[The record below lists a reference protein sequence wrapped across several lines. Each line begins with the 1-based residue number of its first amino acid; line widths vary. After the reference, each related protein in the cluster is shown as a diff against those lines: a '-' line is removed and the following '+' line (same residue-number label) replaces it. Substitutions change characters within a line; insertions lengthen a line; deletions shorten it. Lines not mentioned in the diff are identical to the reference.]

1 MSVHLIQFGRDG
13 KKYMIPVKKQAD
25 YKIIRDSERNKRAK
39 KKDMVQFNYSC
50 LPNPDNSLKGATRLS
65 NSVGMDVDF
74 DPKSPDYE
82 EKMQSAPE
90 LILSKKEELGLL
102 MLERSANK
110 GYHLAFRRHLDKTQE
125 ENLRWASD
133 LLGVEYD
140 KGAKDITRVFF
151 TPPSDHILYLSDEL
165 FDNGECEQTTVNPQP
180 TTINPPQPV
189 IETTKQQDNQTTKQ
203 QDSEPCTPATLFAFD
218 LCTQEAGLQPDSID
232 AHGTRHSNLMAILS
246 VGLPK
251 LVSRAQLE
259 SAVRE
264 RMPSYAN
271 EEECRKLIDYFYEN
285 YTADKGYM
293 TVTLRE
299 INAKAQ
305 QMAREQAERERQAKQ
320 GKTDD
325 ETMAELTQEWDP
337 PQLPKKLP
345 ELLDLLVGNYDSRFR
360 EMLLMSALPVLSA
373 HASHF
378 RAVYLNGKMIG
389 PQQYVAVIG
398 SSGSGKGNCTDLF
411 REMVKHTLQDND
423 SKEWEKVKEN
433 AELRDKQANAK
444 VRPPKY
450 HPKLRLFETTSKSSI
465 LELQT
470 NLGANGMLLGQFSEV
485 DGLSSSSRAAY
496 SDISVLLRKGWDGD
510 MHRQFYMSD
519 STCNTYTQM
528 SISLLMAGTPKAML
542 ERMFGESN
550 CEGGLM
556 QRCIPVLVPKAERT
570 FRPPVMN
577 HLEDEAKAERDKLM
591 LQLYNKDLACG
602 EDTVL
607 LQLPRTRRMI
617 GQWFDS
623 LEQRYNDGQLTE
635 AEADLSH
642 RCGEFMMRA
651 AIPLVALYGK
661 ETNAIVDF
669 ARWVGETAHYNMCR
683 IFGQRVQNNILDSEE
698 LVNAKIDHR
707 KTAEPL
713 LSQLPETFTVKQFQ
727 DVRVKNGQSANVRAL
742 LARYCNN
749 GKLKRLKNGVFQKI

>member
-25 YKIIRDSERNKRAK
+25 YKIIRDSERNKRAE

-74 DPKSPDYE
+74 DPKSPDYQQ
-82 EKMQSAPE
+82 KMNDAPD
-90 LILSKKEELGLL
+90 LILAKKDELGLL

-110 GYHLAFRRHLDKTQE
+110 GYHLAFRRHPEMSQE
-125 ENLRWASD
+125 ENLRWASQ
-133 LLGVEYD
+133 LLGVEFD

-151 TPPSDHILYLSDEL
+151 TPPSDHLMYVNDTL
-165 FDNGECEQTTVNPQP
+165 FDNSECDAPAPQQPTTDTPQP
-180 TTINPPQPV
+180 TVTIQQP
-189 IETTKQQDNQTTKQ
+189 TTGNQQPTTAY
-203 QDSEPCTPATLFAFD
+203 EECTATTRHAFD
-218 LCTQEAGLQPDSID
+218 LCVEQAGLSVESLD
-232 AHGTRHSNLMAILS
+232 AKGSRHSNLMAILS

-251 LVSRAQLE
+251 LVSRPQLE

-264 RMPSYAN
+264 RMPSYAQ
-271 EEECRKLIDYFYEN
+271 EEECRKLIDYFYTN

-293 TVTLRE
+293 TISLRE

-305 QMAREQAERERQAKQ
+305 QLAAQEA
-320 GKTDD
+320 KTDD
-325 ETMAELTQEWDP
+325 ETMEALTQEWDP
-337 PQLPKKLP
+337 PRLPDKLP
-345 ELLDLLVGNYDSRFR
+345 RLLELLVGNYDKRFR

-373 HASHF
+373 HASHY
-378 RAVYLNGKMIG
+378 RSVYLNGKMIG

-450 HPKLRLFETTSKSSI
+450 HTKLRLFETTSKSSI

-602 EDTVL
+602 EETVL

-698 LVNAKIDHR
+698 LVNAKTDHR

-713 LSQLPETFTVKQFQ
+713 LEKLPEVFTIKQFQEERVKAGQSPTVKQIL
-727 DVRVKNGQSANVRAL
+727 SH
-742 LARYCNN
+742 YCHS
-749 GKLKRLKNGVFQKI
+749 GKLKKLSRGVYQKSKVK

>member
-1 MSVHLIQFGRDG
+1 
-13 KKYMIPVKKQAD
+13 MIPVKCQAD
-25 YKIIRDSERNKRAK
+25 YKIIRDSDRNKRAE

-82 EKMQSAPE
+82 EKMKSVPD
-90 LILSKKEELGLL
+90 LILAKKDELGLL

-110 GYHLAFRRHLDKTQE
+110 GYHLAFRRHPEMSQE
-125 ENLRWASD
+125 ENLRWASQ
-133 LLGVEYD
+133 LLGVEFD

-165 FDNGECEQTTVNPQP
+165 FDNSECNAPAPQQPTTDNPQPPVTIQQPTTDNPQP
-180 TTINPPQPV
+180 TTAY
-189 IETTKQQDNQTTKQ
+189 EECTATTRH
-203 QDSEPCTPATLFAFD
+203 AFD
-218 LCTQEAGLQPDSID
+218 LCVEQAGLTVESLDVKGS
-232 AHGTRHSNLMAILS
+232 RHSNLMAILS

-251 LVSRAQLE
+251 LVSRPQLE

-264 RMPSYAN
+264 RMPSYAQDD
-271 EEECRKLIDYFYEN
+271 ECQKLIDYFYTN

-293 TVTLRE
+293 TVSLRE

-305 QMAREQAERERQAKQ
+305 QLAAQEA
-320 GKTDD
+320 KTDD
-325 ETMAELTQEWDP
+325 ETMEALTQEWDP
-337 PQLPKKLP
+337 PRLPDKLP
-345 ELLDLLVGNYDSRFR
+345 RLLELLVGNYDKRFR
-360 EMLLMSALPVLSA
+360 EMLLLSALPVLSA
-373 HASHF
+373 HASHY
-378 RAVYLNGKMIG
+378 RSVYLNGKMIG

-411 REMVKHTLQDND
+411 REMTKHTLQDND

-470 NLGANGMLLGQFSEV
+470 NLGGNGMLLGQFSEV

-519 STCNTYTQM
+519 ATCNTYTQM

-556 QRCIPVLVPKAERT
+556 QRTIPVLVPKAERT

-577 HLEDEAKAERDKLM
+577 HLEGEELAERDALL
-591 LQLYNKDLACG
+591 LQLYQQDLALG
-602 EDTVL
+602 DDTKL
-607 LQLPRTRRMI
+607 LQLPRTRRAI
-617 GQWFDS
+617 GSWFDE

-661 ETNAIVDF
+661 ETTEIVNF
-669 ARWVGETAHYNMCR
+669 VRWVGETAHYNMCR
-683 IFGQRVQNNILDSEE
+683 IFGQRVQNNIVDSEQ
-698 LVNAKIDHR
+698 LINAKTDGR
-707 KTAEPL
+707 KTAEPIL
-713 LSQLPETFTVKQFQ
+713 DKLPEIFTVKQIK
-727 DVRVKNGQSANVRAL
+727 DERVKAGQSANVKCL
-742 LARYCNN
+742 LHYYCQNN
-749 GKLKRLKNGVFQKI
+749 KIRRVSKGVYQKVLVL

>member
-13 KKYMIPVKKQAD
+13 KKYMIPVKCQAD
-25 YKIIRDSERNKRAK
+25 YKIIRDSDRNKRAE

-82 EKMQSAPE
+82 QKMTDAPN
-90 LILSKKEELGLL
+90 LILSKKDELGLL

-110 GYHLAFRRHLDKTQE
+110 GYHLVFRRHPEMTQE
-125 ENLRWASD
+125 ENLRWASK

-165 FDNGECEQTTVNPQP
+165 FDNSECNAPAPQQPTTDNPQP
-180 TTINPPQPV
+180 PVTIQQPTTDTQQP
-189 IETTKQQDNQTTKQ
+189 TTAYEECTATTRH
-203 QDSEPCTPATLFAFD
+203 AFD
-218 LCTQEAGLQPDSID
+218 LCVEQAGLTVESLDVKGS
-232 AHGTRHSNLMAILS
+232 RHSNLMAILS

-251 LVSRAQLE
+251 LVSRPQLE

-264 RMPSYAN
+264 RMPSYAQDD
-271 EEECRKLIDYFYEN
+271 ECHKLIDYFYTN

-293 TVTLRE
+293 TVSLRE

-305 QMAREQAERERQAKQ
+305 QLAAQEA
-320 GKTDD
+320 KTDD
-325 ETMAELTQEWDP
+325 ETMEALTQAWDP
-337 PQLPKKLP
+337 PQLPDKLP
-345 ELLDLLVGNYDSRFR
+345 RLLELLVGNYDKRFR
-360 EMLLMSALPVLSA
+360 EMLLLSALPVLSA
-373 HASHF
+373 HASHY
-378 RAVYLNGKMIG
+378 RSVYLNGKMIG

-411 REMVKHTLQDND
+411 REMTKHTLQDND

-470 NLGANGMLLGQFSEV
+470 NLGGNGMLLGQFSEV

-519 STCNTYTQM
+519 ATCNTYTQM

-556 QRCIPVLVPKAERT
+556 QRTIPVLVPKAERT

-577 HLEDEAKAERDKLM
+577 HLEGEELAERDALL
-591 LQLYNKDLACG
+591 LQLYQQDLALG
-602 EDTVL
+602 DDTKL
-607 LQLPRTRRMI
+607 LQLPRTRRAI
-617 GQWFDS
+617 GSWFDA

-661 ETNAIVDF
+661 ETTEIVNF
-669 ARWVGETAHYNMCR
+669 VRWVGETAHYNMCR
-683 IFGQRVQNNILDSEE
+683 IFGQRVQNNINDSEQ
-698 LVNAKIDHR
+698 LINAKVDHR
-707 KTAEPL
+707 KTAVSL
-713 LSQLPETFTVKQFQ
+713 LDKLPEVFTIKQYQ
-727 DVRVKNGQSANVRAL
+727 EERVKSGQSASSKGL
-742 LARYCNN
+742 LTRYCAK
-749 GKLKRLKNGVFQKI
+749 GILVRISKGVYKKSSIVS

>member
-13 KKYMIPVKKQAD
+13 KKYMVPVRKQAD
-25 YKIIRDSERNKRAK
+25 YKIIRDSERNKRAE

-82 EKMQSAPE
+82 EKMKSVPD
-90 LILSKKEELGLL
+90 LILAKKDELGLL

-110 GYHLAFRRHLDKTQE
+110 GYHLAFRRHPEMTQE
-125 ENLRWASD
+125 ENLRWASQ
-133 LLGVEYD
+133 LLGVEFD

-151 TPPSDHILYLSDEL
+151 TPPSDHLLYIDDAL
-165 FDNGECEQTTVNPQP
+165 FDNSECDAPAPQRPTTDNPQP
-180 TTINPPQPV
+180 TTDSQQPTSDSPQP
-189 IETTKQQDNQTTKQ
+189 TTAYEECTSTTRH
-203 QDSEPCTPATLFAFD
+203 AFD
-218 LCTQEAGLQPDSID
+218 LCVEQAGLTVESLDVKGS
-232 AHGTRHSNLMAILS
+232 RHSNLMAILS

-251 LVSRAQLE
+251 LVSRPQLE

-264 RMPSYAN
+264 RMPSYAQ
-271 EEECRKLIDYFYEN
+271 EEECKKLIDYFYTN

-293 TVTLRE
+293 TISLRE

-305 QMAREQAERERQAKQ
+305 QLAAQEA
-320 GKTDD
+320 KTDD
-325 ETMAELTQEWDP
+325 ETMEALTQEWDP
-337 PQLPKKLP
+337 PRLPDKLP
-345 ELLDLLVGNYDSRFR
+345 RLLELLVGNYDKRFR

-373 HASHF
+373 HASHY
-378 RAVYLNGKMIG
+378 RSVYLNGKMIG

-398 SSGSGKGNCTDLF
+398 ASGSGKGNCTDLF

-423 SKEWEKVKEN
+423 TKEWAKVKEN

-485 DGLSSSSRAAY
+485 DGLSSSSRSAY

-556 QRCIPVLVPKAERT
+556 QRCIPVLVPKSERT

-577 HLEDEAKAERDKLM
+577 HLEGEELAERDALL
-591 LQLYNKDLACG
+591 LQLYQQDLACG
-602 EDTVL
+602 EDTKL
-607 LQLPRTRRMI
+607 LQLPRTRRAI
-617 GQWFDS
+617 GSWFDE

-661 ETNAIVDF
+661 ETNEIVNF

-698 LVNAKIDHR
+698 LVNAKIDYR

-713 LSQLPETFTVKQFQ
+713 LDQLPQTFTIKQFQ
-727 DVRVKNGQSANVRAL
+727 DVRVKAGQSPTVKQL
-742 LARYCNN
+742 LSRYCHS
-749 GKLKRLKNGVFQKI
+749 GKLKKISRGVYQKS

>member
-13 KKYMIPVKKQAD
+13 KKYMVPVRKQAD
-25 YKIIRDSERNKRAK
+25 YKIIRDSERNKRAE

-82 EKMQSAPE
+82 EKMKSVPD
-90 LILSKKEELGLL
+90 LILAKKDELGLL

-110 GYHLAFRRHLDKTQE
+110 GYHLVFRRHPEMTQE
-125 ENLRWASD
+125 ENLRWASK

-151 TPPSDHILYLSDEL
+151 TPPSDHLMDVNDAL
-165 FDNGECEQTTVNPQP
+165 FDNSECDAQAPQQPTTDNPQP
-180 TTINPPQPV
+180 TTNNQQP
-189 IETTKQQDNQTTKQ
+189 TTHNQQPTTAY
-203 QDSEPCTPATLFAFD
+203 EECTATTRHAFD
-218 LCTQEAGLQPDSID
+218 LCVEQAGLTVESLDVKGS
-232 AHGTRHSNLMAILS
+232 RHSNLMAILS

-251 LVSRAQLE
+251 LVSRPQLE
-259 SAVRE
+259 SVVRE
-264 RMPSYAN
+264 RMPSYGN
-271 EEECRKLIDYFYEN
+271 EEECKKLIDYFYTN

-293 TVTLRE
+293 TISLRE

-305 QMAREQAERERQAKQ
+305 QLAAQEA
-320 GKTDD
+320 KTDD
-325 ETMAELTQEWDP
+325 ETMEALTQEWDP
-337 PQLPKKLP
+337 PRLPDKLP
-345 ELLDLLVGNYDSRFR
+345 RLLELLVGNYDKRFR

-373 HASHF
+373 HASHY
-378 RAVYLNGKMIG
+378 RSVYLNGKMIG

-398 SSGSGKGNCTDLF
+398 ASGSGKGNCTDLF

-423 SKEWEKVKEN
+423 TKEWAKVKEN

-485 DGLSSSSRAAY
+485 DGLSSSSRSAY

-556 QRCIPVLVPKAERT
+556 QRCIPVLVPKSERT

-577 HLEDEAKAERDKLM
+577 HLEGEELAERDALL
-591 LQLYNKDLACG
+591 LQLYQQDLACG
-602 EDTVL
+602 EDTKL
-607 LQLPRTRRMI
+607 LQLPRTRRAI
-617 GQWFDS
+617 GSWFDE

-661 ETNAIVDF
+661 ETNEIVNF

-683 IFGQRVQNNILDSEE
+683 IFGQRVMNNILDSEE
-698 LVNAKIDHR
+698 LVNAKIDNR

-713 LSQLPETFTVKQFQ
+713 LDQLPQTFTIKQFQ
-727 DVRVKNGQSANVRAL
+727 DVRVKAGQSPTVKQL
-742 LARYCNN
+742 LSRYCHS
-749 GKLKRLKNGVFQKI
+749 GKLKKISRGVYQKS

>member
-13 KKYMIPVKKQAD
+13 KKYMVPVRKQAD
-25 YKIIRDSERNKRAK
+25 YKIIRDSERNKRAE

-82 EKMQSAPE
+82 EKMKSVPD
-90 LILSKKEELGLL
+90 LILAKKDELGLL

-110 GYHLAFRRHLDKTQE
+110 GYHLAFRRHPEMTQE
-125 ENLRWASD
+125 ENLRWASQ
-133 LLGVEYD
+133 LLGVEFD

-151 TPPSDHILYLSDEL
+151 TPPSDHLLYINDAL
-165 FDNGECEQTTVNPQP
+165 FDNSECDAPAPQQPTTDNPQPPVTNPQP
-180 TTINPPQPV
+180 TTNNPQPAT
-189 IETTKQQDNQTTKQ
+189 EECTATTRH
-203 QDSEPCTPATLFAFD
+203 AFD
-218 LCTQEAGLQPDSID
+218 LCVEQAGLTVESLD
-232 AHGTRHSNLMAILS
+232 AKGSRHSNLMAILS

-251 LVSRAQLE
+251 LVSRPQLE
-259 SAVRE
+259 SVVRE
-264 RMPSYAN
+264 RMPSYGN
-271 EEECRKLIDYFYEN
+271 EEECKKLIDYFYTN

-293 TVTLRE
+293 TISLRE

-305 QMAREQAERERQAKQ
+305 QLAAQEA
-320 GKTDD
+320 KTDD
-325 ETMAELTQEWDP
+325 ETMEALTQEWDP
-337 PQLPKKLP
+337 PRLPDKLP
-345 ELLDLLVGNYDSRFR
+345 RLLELLVGNYDKRFR

-373 HASHF
+373 HASHY
-378 RAVYLNGKMIG
+378 RSVYLNGKMIG

-398 SSGSGKGNCTDLF
+398 ASGSGKGNCTDLF

-423 SKEWEKVKEN
+423 TKEWAKVKEN

-485 DGLSSSSRAAY
+485 DGLSSSSRSAY

-556 QRCIPVLVPKAERT
+556 QRCIPVLVPKSERT

-577 HLEDEAKAERDKLM
+577 HLEGEELAERDALL
-591 LQLYNKDLACG
+591 LQLYQQDLACG
-602 EDTVL
+602 EDTKL
-607 LQLPRTRRMI
+607 LQLPRTRRAI
-617 GQWFDS
+617 GSWFDE

-661 ETNAIVDF
+661 ETNEIVNF

-683 IFGQRVQNNILDSEE
+683 IFGQRVMNNILDSEE

-713 LSQLPETFTVKQFQ
+713 LNQLPETFTVKQFQ
-727 DVRVKNGQSANVRAL
+727 DVRVKSGQSANVRQIL
-742 LARYCNN
+742 SHYC
-749 GKLKRLKNGVFQKI
+749 KNGNIKRVSRGVYQKVKCQIVI

>member
-1 MSVHLIQFGRDG
+1 MSVHLIQMGNDGR
-13 KKYMIPVKKQAD
+13 KYMVPVKRPSD
-25 YKIIRDSERNKRAK
+25 YRLIRDSESNKRADK
-39 KKDMVQFNYSC
+39 LRMVQFCYSC
-50 LPNPDNSLKGATRLS
+50 LPNDDGSLKGATRLGK
-65 NSVGMDVDF
+65 SVGMDVDF

-110 GYHLAFRRHLDKTQE
+110 GYHLAFRRHADKTQE

-165 FDNGECEQTTVNPQP
+165 FDNGECTPQPTTVNPQP
-180 TTINPPQPV
+180 TTDSHEETNQQPTTYNQQPP
-189 IETTKQQDNQTTKQ
+189 T
-203 QDSEPCTPATLFAFD
+203 EPCTPATLFAFD

-232 AHGTRHSNLMAILS
+232 VHGTRHSNLMAILS

-251 LVSRAQLE
+251 LVSRPQLE

-305 QMAREQAERERQAKQ
+305 QMAREQAERDRQAKQ

-698 LVNAKIDHR
+698 LVNAKIDYR

-713 LSQLPETFTVKQFQ
+713 LDVLPDVFTSKQASEE
-727 DVRVKNGQSANVRAL
+727 RVKKGQSPNVKVL
-742 LARYCNN
+742 LSRYTAA
-749 GKLKRLKNGVFQKI
+749 GKIKRLSKGLYQKVT

>member
-1 MSVHLIQFGRDG
+1 MSVHLIQLGRDG
-13 KKYMIPVKKQAD
+13 KKYMVPVRKQAD
-25 YKIIRDSERNKRAK
+25 YKIIRDSERNKRAE

-82 EKMQSAPE
+82 EKMKSVPD
-90 LILSKKEELGLL
+90 LILAKKDELGLL

-110 GYHLAFRRHLDKTQE
+110 GYHLAFRRHPEMTQE
-125 ENLRWASD
+125 ENLRWASQ
-133 LLGVEYD
+133 LLGVEFD

-151 TPPSDHILYLSDEL
+151 TPPSDHLLYINDAL
-165 FDNGECEQTTVNPQP
+165 FDNSECDAPAPQQPTTDNPQP
-180 TTINPPQPV
+180 TTAY
-189 IETTKQQDNQTTKQ
+189 EECTSTTRH
-203 QDSEPCTPATLFAFD
+203 AFD
-218 LCTQEAGLQPDSID
+218 LCVEQAGLTVEALDTKGS
-232 AHGTRHSNLMAILS
+232 RHSNLMAILS

-251 LVSRAQLE
+251 LVSRPQLE
-259 SAVRE
+259 SVVRE
-264 RMPSYAN
+264 RMPSYGN
-271 EEECRKLIDYFYEN
+271 EEECKKLIDYFYTN

-293 TVTLRE
+293 TISLRE

-305 QMAREQAERERQAKQ
+305 QLAAQEA
-320 GKTDD
+320 KTDD
-325 ETMAELTQEWDP
+325 ETMEALTQEWDP
-337 PQLPKKLP
+337 PRLPDKLP
-345 ELLDLLVGNYDSRFR
+345 RLLELLVGNYDKRFR

-373 HASHF
+373 HASHY
-378 RAVYLNGKMIG
+378 RSVYLNGKMIG

-398 SSGSGKGNCTDLF
+398 ASGSGKGNCTDLF

-423 SKEWEKVKEN
+423 TKEWAKVKEN

-485 DGLSSSSRAAY
+485 DGLSSSSRSAY

-556 QRCIPVLVPKAERT
+556 QRCIPVLVPKSERT

-577 HLEDEAKAERDKLM
+577 HLEGEELAERDALL
-591 LQLYNKDLACG
+591 LQLYQQDLACG
-602 EDTVL
+602 EDTKL
-607 LQLPRTRRMI
+607 LQLPRTRRAI
-617 GQWFDS
+617 GSWFDE

-661 ETNAIVDF
+661 ETNEIVNF

-683 IFGQRVQNNILDSEE
+683 IFGQRVMNNILDSEE
-698 LVNAKIDHR
+698 LVNAKTDHR

-713 LSQLPETFTVKQFQ
+713 LNQLPQTFTIKQFQ
-727 DVRVKNGQSANVRAL
+727 EVRIQNGQSSEVRNL
-742 LARYCNN
+742 LKDYCR
-749 GKLKRLKNGVFQKI
+749 KSKIQRVGRGIYRKCNM

>member
-13 KKYMIPVKKQAD
+13 KKYMVPVRKQAD
-25 YKIIRDSERNKRAK
+25 YKIIRDSERNKRAE

-82 EKMQSAPE
+82 EKMKSVPD
-90 LILSKKEELGLL
+90 LILAKKDELGLL

-110 GYHLAFRRHLDKTQE
+110 GYHLAFRRHPEMTQE
-125 ENLRWASD
+125 ENLRWASQ
-133 LLGVEYD
+133 LLGVEFD

-151 TPPSDHILYLSDEL
+151 TPPSDHLLYINDAL
-165 FDNGECEQTTVNPQP
+165 FDNSECDASAPQQPTTDNPQP
-180 TTINPPQPV
+180 PVTIQQPTT
-189 IETTKQQDNQTTKQ
+189 DNQQPTTAY
-203 QDSEPCTPATLFAFD
+203 EECTATTRHAFD
-218 LCTQEAGLQPDSID
+218 LCVEQAGLTVEALD
-232 AHGTRHSNLMAILS
+232 AKGSRHSNLMAILS

-251 LVSRAQLE
+251 LVSRPQLE
-259 SAVRE
+259 SVVRE
-264 RMPSYAN
+264 RMPSYGN
-271 EEECRKLIDYFYEN
+271 DEECKKLIDYFYTN

-293 TVTLRE
+293 TISLRE

-305 QMAREQAERERQAKQ
+305 QLAAQEA
-320 GKTDD
+320 KTDD
-325 ETMAELTQEWDP
+325 ETMEALTQEWDP
-337 PQLPKKLP
+337 PRLPDKLP
-345 ELLDLLVGNYDSRFR
+345 RLLELLVGNYDKRFR

-373 HASHF
+373 HASHY
-378 RAVYLNGKMIG
+378 RSVYLNGKMIG

-398 SSGSGKGNCTDLF
+398 ASGSGKGNCTDLF

-423 SKEWEKVKEN
+423 TKEWAKVKEN

-485 DGLSSSSRAAY
+485 DGLSSSSRSAY

-556 QRCIPVLVPKAERT
+556 QRCIPVLVPKSERT

-577 HLEDEAKAERDKLM
+577 HLEGEELAERDALL
-591 LQLYNKDLACG
+591 LQLYQQDLACG
-602 EDTVL
+602 EDTKL
-607 LQLPRTRRMI
+607 LQLPRTRRAI
-617 GQWFDS
+617 GSWFDE

-661 ETNAIVDF
+661 ETNEIVNF

-683 IFGQRVQNNILDSEE
+683 IFGQRVMNNIIDSEE
-698 LVNAKIDHR
+698 LVNAKIDYR

-713 LSQLPETFTVKQFQ
+713 LDQLPQTFTIKQFQ
-727 DVRVKNGQSANVRAL
+727 DVRVKAGQSPTVKQL
-742 LARYCNN
+742 LSRYCHS
-749 GKLKRLKNGVFQKI
+749 GKLKKISRGVYQKS

>member
-1 MSVHLIQFGRDG
+1 MRQ
-13 KKYMIPVKKQAD
+13 
-25 YKIIRDSERNKRAK
+25 
-39 KKDMVQFNYSC
+39 
-50 LPNPDNSLKGATRLS
+50 
-65 NSVGMDVDF
+65 
-74 DPKSPDYE
+74 
-82 EKMQSAPE
+82 
-90 LILSKKEELGLL
+90 
-102 MLERSANK
+102 
-110 GYHLAFRRHLDKTQE
+110 RH
-125 ENLRWASD
+125 S
-133 LLGVEYD
+133 
-140 KGAKDITRVFF
+140 
-151 TPPSDHILYLSDEL
+151 
-165 FDNGECEQTTVNPQP
+165 NPQP
-180 TTINPPQPV
+180 TTHNQQPTTDNPQS
-189 IETTKQQDNQTTKQ
+189 TTAYEECTATTRH
-203 QDSEPCTPATLFAFD
+203 AFD
-218 LCTQEAGLQPDSID
+218 LCVEQAGLTVESLDVKGS
-232 AHGTRHSNLMAILS
+232 RHSNLMAILS

-251 LVSRAQLE
+251 LVSRPQLE
-259 SAVRE
+259 SVVRE
-264 RMPSYAN
+264 RMPSYGN
-271 EEECRKLIDYFYEN
+271 EEECKKLIDYFYTN

-293 TVTLRE
+293 TISLRE

-305 QMAREQAERERQAKQ
+305 QLAAQEA
-320 GKTDD
+320 KTDD
-325 ETMAELTQEWDP
+325 ETMEALTQEWDP
-337 PQLPKKLP
+337 PRLPDKLP
-345 ELLDLLVGNYDSRFR
+345 RLLELLVGNYDKRFR

-373 HASHF
+373 HASHY
-378 RAVYLNGKMIG
+378 RSVYLNGKMIG

-398 SSGSGKGNCTDLF
+398 ASGSGKGNCTDLF

-423 SKEWEKVKEN
+423 TKEWAKVKEN

-485 DGLSSSSRAAY
+485 DGLSSSSRSAY

-556 QRCIPVLVPKAERT
+556 QRCIPVLVPKSERT

-577 HLEDEAKAERDKLM
+577 HLEGEELAERDALL
-591 LQLYNKDLACG
+591 LQLYQQDLACG
-602 EDTVL
+602 EDTKL
-607 LQLPRTRRMI
+607 LQLPRTRRAI
-617 GQWFDS
+617 GSWFDE

-661 ETNAIVDF
+661 ETNEIVNF

-683 IFGQRVQNNILDSEE
+683 IFGQRVMNNIIDSEE
-698 LVNAKIDHR
+698 LVNAKIDYR

-713 LSQLPETFTVKQFQ
+713 LDQLPQTFTIKQFQ
-727 DVRVKNGQSANVRAL
+727 DVRVKAGQSPTVKQL
-742 LARYCNN
+742 LSRYCHS
-749 GKLKRLKNGVFQKI
+749 GKLKKISRGVYQKS

>member
-1 MSVHLIQFGRDG
+1 
-13 KKYMIPVKKQAD
+13 MIPVKCQAD
-25 YKIIRDSERNKRAK
+25 YKIIRDSDRNKRAE

-82 EKMQSAPE
+82 QKMTDAPN
-90 LILSKKEELGLL
+90 LILSKKDELGLL

-110 GYHLAFRRHLDKTQE
+110 GYHLVFRRHPEMTQE
-125 ENLRWASD
+125 ENLRWASK

-151 TPPSDHILYLSDEL
+151 TPPSDHILFLSDEL
-165 FDNGECEQTTVNPQP
+165 FDNSECNAPAPQQP
-180 TTINPPQPV
+180 TT
-189 IETTKQQDNQTTKQ
+189 DNQQPTTAY
-203 QDSEPCTPATLFAFD
+203 EECTATTRHAFD
-218 LCTQEAGLQPDSID
+218 LCVEQAGLTVESLDVKGS
-232 AHGTRHSNLMAILS
+232 RHSNLMAILS

-251 LVSRAQLE
+251 LVSRPQLE

-264 RMPSYAN
+264 RMPSYAQDD
-271 EEECRKLIDYFYEN
+271 ECQKLIDYFYTN

-293 TVTLRE
+293 TVSLRE

-305 QMAREQAERERQAKQ
+305 RLAAQEA
-320 GKTDD
+320 KTDD
-325 ETMAELTQEWDP
+325 ETMEALTQEWDP
-337 PQLPKKLP
+337 PRLPDKLP
-345 ELLDLLVGNYDSRFR
+345 RLLELLVGNYDKRFR
-360 EMLLMSALPVLSA
+360 EMLLLSALPVLSA
-373 HASHF
+373 HASHY
-378 RAVYLNGKMIG
+378 RSVYLNGKMIG

-411 REMVKHTLQDND
+411 REMTKHTLQDND

-470 NLGANGMLLGQFSEV
+470 NLGGNGMLLGQFSEV

-519 STCNTYTQM
+519 ATCNTYTQM

-556 QRCIPVLVPKAERT
+556 QRTIPVLVPKAERT

-577 HLEDEAKAERDKLM
+577 HLEGEELAERDALL
-591 LQLYNKDLACG
+591 LQLYQQDLALG
-602 EDTVL
+602 DDTKL
-607 LQLPRTRRMI
+607 LQLPRTRRAI
-617 GQWFDS
+617 GSWFDE

-661 ETNAIVDF
+661 ETTEIVNF
-669 ARWVGETAHYNMCR
+669 VRWVGETAHYNMCR
-683 IFGQRVQNNILDSEE
+683 IFGQRVQNNINDSEQ
-698 LVNAKIDHR
+698 LINAKVDHR
-707 KTAEPL
+707 KTAESL
-713 LSQLPETFTVKQFQ
+713 LDKLPEVFTIKQYQ
-727 DVRVKNGQSANVRAL
+727 EERVKSGQSASSKGL
-742 LARYCNN
+742 LTRYCAK
-749 GKLKRLKNGVFQKI
+749 GILVRISKGVYKKSSIVS

>member
-1 MSVHLIQFGRDG
+1 MSVHLIQYGSDG
-13 KKYMIPVKKQAD
+13 KKYMIPVKRQAD
-25 YKIIRDSERNKRAK
+25 YKIIRDSERNKRAE

-74 DPKSPDYE
+74 DPKSPDYQQ
-82 EKMQSAPE
+82 KMNEAPN
-90 LILSKKEELGLL
+90 LILAKQEELGLL

-110 GYHLAFRRHLDKTQE
+110 GYHLAFRRHPEMSQE
-125 ENLRWASD
+125 ENLKWASEV
-133 LLGVEYD
+133 LGVEFD

-151 TPPSDHILYLSDEL
+151 TPPSDRILYLSDEL
-165 FDNGECEQTTVNPQP
+165 FDNSECNAPAPQQPTTDNPQPPVTIQQPTTDNPQP
-180 TTINPPQPV
+180 TTAY
-189 IETTKQQDNQTTKQ
+189 EECTATTRH
-203 QDSEPCTPATLFAFD
+203 AFD
-218 LCTQEAGLQPDSID
+218 LCVEQAGLTVESLDVKGS
-232 AHGTRHSNLMAILS
+232 RHSNLMAILS

-251 LVSRAQLE
+251 LVSRPQLE

-264 RMPSYAN
+264 RMPSYAQDD
-271 EEECRKLIDYFYEN
+271 ECQKLIDYFYTN

-293 TVTLRE
+293 TVSLRE

-305 QMAREQAERERQAKQ
+305 QLAAQEAW
-320 GKTDD
+320 TDD
-325 ETMAELTQEWDP
+325 ETMEALTQEWDP
-337 PQLPKKLP
+337 PQLPGKLP
-345 ELLDLLVGNYDSRFR
+345 RLLELLVGNYDKRFR
-360 EMLLMSALPVLSA
+360 EMLLLSALPVLSA
-373 HASHF
+373 HASHY
-378 RAVYLNGKMIG
+378 RCVYLNGKMIG

-411 REMVKHTLQDND
+411 REMTKHTLQDND
-423 SKEWEKVKEN
+423 TKEWAKVKEN

-470 NLGANGMLLGQFSEV
+470 NLGGNGMLLGQFSEV
-485 DGLSSSSRAAY
+485 DGLSSSSRSAY

-542 ERMFGESN
+542 ERMFSESN

-577 HLEDEAKAERDKLM
+577 HLEGEELAERDALL
-591 LQLYNKDLACG
+591 LQLYQQDLALG
-602 EDTVL
+602 DNTKL
-607 LQLPRTRRMI
+607 LQLPRTRRAI
-617 GQWFDS
+617 GSWFDE

-661 ETNAIVDF
+661 ETNEIVAF

-698 LVNAKIDHR
+698 LVNAKVDHR
-707 KTAEPL
+707 KTAEPIL
-713 LSQLPETFTVKQFQ
+713 DKMPQVFTSKQFI
-727 DVRVKNGQSANVRAL
+727 DERIRSGQSKNVRAL
-742 LARYCNN
+742 LSRYCEV
-749 GKLKRLKNGVFQKI
+749 GKIKRIKNGVFQKL

>member
-13 KKYMIPVKKQAD
+13 KKYMVPVRKQAD
-25 YKIIRDSERNKRAK
+25 YKIIRDSERNKRAE

-82 EKMQSAPE
+82 EKMKSVPD
-90 LILSKKEELGLL
+90 LILAKKDELGLL

-110 GYHLAFRRHLDKTQE
+110 GYHLAFRRHPEMTQE
-125 ENLRWASD
+125 ENLRWASQ
-133 LLGVEYD
+133 LLGVEFD

-151 TPPSDHILYLSDEL
+151 TPPSDHLLYIDDAL
-165 FDNGECEQTTVNPQP
+165 FDNSECDAPAPQQPTTDNPQPTVINPQP
-180 TTINPPQPV
+180 TTNNPQP
-189 IETTKQQDNQTTKQ
+189 TTATEECTATTRH
-203 QDSEPCTPATLFAFD
+203 AFD
-218 LCTQEAGLQPDSID
+218 LCVEQAGLTVESLD
-232 AHGTRHSNLMAILS
+232 AKGSRHSNLMAILS

-251 LVSRAQLE
+251 LVSRPQLE
-259 SAVRE
+259 SVVRE
-264 RMPSYAN
+264 RMQSYGN
-271 EEECRKLIDYFYEN
+271 EEECKKLIDYFYTN

-293 TVTLRE
+293 TISLRE

-305 QMAREQAERERQAKQ
+305 QLAAQEA
-320 GKTDD
+320 KTDD
-325 ETMAELTQEWDP
+325 ETMEALTQEWDP
-337 PQLPKKLP
+337 PRLPDKLP
-345 ELLDLLVGNYDSRFR
+345 RLLELLVGNYDRRFR

-373 HASHF
+373 HASHY
-378 RAVYLNGKMIG
+378 RSVYLNGKMIG

-398 SSGSGKGNCTDLF
+398 ASGSGKGNCTDLF

-423 SKEWEKVKEN
+423 TKEWAKVKEN

-450 HPKLRLFETTSKSSI
+450 HPTHRLFETTSKSSI

-485 DGLSSSSRAAY
+485 DGLSSSSRSAY

-556 QRCIPVLVPKAERT
+556 QRCIPVLVPKSERT

-577 HLEDEAKAERDKLM
+577 HLEGEELAERDALL
-591 LQLYNKDLACG
+591 LQLYQQDLACG
-602 EDTVL
+602 EDTKL
-607 LQLPRTRRMI
+607 LQLPRTRRAI
-617 GQWFDS
+617 GSWFDE

-661 ETNAIVDF
+661 ETNEIVNF

-683 IFGQRVQNNILDSEE
+683 IFGQRVMNNILDSEE

-713 LSQLPETFTVKQFQ
+713 LTCLPNVFTIKQFQ
-727 DVRVKNGQSANVRAL
+727 DVRVKNGQSSNVKFIL
-742 LARYCNN
+742 HTYCQNN
-749 GKLKRLKNGVFQKI
+749 KIKRISRGVYQKL

>member
-13 KKYMIPVKKQAD
+13 KKYMVPVRKQAD
-25 YKIIRDSERNKRAK
+25 YKIIRDSERNKRAE

-82 EKMQSAPE
+82 EKMKSVPD
-90 LILSKKEELGLL
+90 LILAKKDELGLL

-110 GYHLAFRRHLDKTQE
+110 GYHLAFRRHPEMTQE
-125 ENLRWASD
+125 ENLRWASQ
-133 LLGVEYD
+133 LLGVEFD

-151 TPPSDHILYLSDEL
+151 TPPSDHLLYINDAL
-165 FDNGECEQTTVNPQP
+165 FDNSECDTPAPQQPTTDNPQP
-180 TTINPPQPV
+180 TTPNPQP
-189 IETTKQQDNQTTKQ
+189 TTDNPQPPTAYEECTATTRH
-203 QDSEPCTPATLFAFD
+203 AFD
-218 LCTQEAGLQPDSID
+218 LCVEQAGLTVESLD
-232 AHGTRHSNLMAILS
+232 AKGSRHSNLMAILS

-251 LVSRAQLE
+251 LVSRPQLE

-264 RMPSYAN
+264 RMPSYAQ
-271 EEECRKLIDYFYEN
+271 EEECKKLIDYFYTN

-293 TVTLRE
+293 TISLRE

-305 QMAREQAERERQAKQ
+305 QLAAQEA
-320 GKTDD
+320 KTDD
-325 ETMAELTQEWDP
+325 ETMEALTQEWDP
-337 PQLPKKLP
+337 PRLPDKLP
-345 ELLDLLVGNYDSRFR
+345 RLLELLVGNYDKRFR

-373 HASHF
+373 HASHY
-378 RAVYLNGKMIG
+378 RSVYLNGKMIG

-398 SSGSGKGNCTDLF
+398 ASGSGKGNCTDLF

-423 SKEWEKVKEN
+423 TKEWAKVKEN

-485 DGLSSSSRAAY
+485 DGLSSSSRSAY

-556 QRCIPVLVPKAERT
+556 QRCIPVLVPKSERT

-577 HLEDEAKAERDKLM
+577 HLEGEELAERDALL
-591 LQLYNKDLACG
+591 LQLYQQDLACG
-602 EDTVL
+602 EDTKL
-607 LQLPRTRRMI
+607 LQLPRTRRAI
-617 GQWFDS
+617 GSWFDE

-661 ETNAIVDF
+661 ETNEIVNF

-683 IFGQRVQNNILDSEE
+683 IFGQRVMNNILDSEE

-707 KTAEPL
+707 KTAMPIL
-713 LSQLPETFTVKQFQ
+713 DMMPQVFTAKQFA
-727 DVRVKNGQSANVRAL
+727 DERIKLGQSSNVKVLLHNYCKAN
-742 LARYCNN
+742 
-749 GKLKRLKNGVFQKI
+749 KIKRVGRGLYEKVKG

>member
-13 KKYMIPVKKQAD
+13 KKYMVPVRKQAD
-25 YKIIRDSERNKRAK
+25 YKIIRDSERNKRAE

-82 EKMQSAPE
+82 EKMKSVPD
-90 LILSKKEELGLL
+90 LILAKKDELGLL

-110 GYHLAFRRHLDKTQE
+110 GYHLAFRRHPEMTQE
-125 ENLRWASD
+125 ENLRWASQ
-133 LLGVEYD
+133 LLGVEFD

-151 TPPSDHILYLSDEL
+151 TPPSDHLLYIDDAL
-165 FDNGECEQTTVNPQP
+165 FDNSECDAPAPQQPTADNPQPITHNQQLTTDNPQP
-180 TTINPPQPV
+180 TTAY
-189 IETTKQQDNQTTKQ
+189 EECTATTRH
-203 QDSEPCTPATLFAFD
+203 AFD
-218 LCTQEAGLQPDSID
+218 LCVEQAGLTVESLD
-232 AHGTRHSNLMAILS
+232 AKGSRHSNLMAILS

-251 LVSRAQLE
+251 LVSRPQLE

-264 RMPSYAN
+264 RMPSYAQ
-271 EEECRKLIDYFYEN
+271 EEECKKLIDYFYTN

-293 TVTLRE
+293 TISLRE

-305 QMAREQAERERQAKQ
+305 QLAAQEA
-320 GKTDD
+320 KTDD
-325 ETMAELTQEWDP
+325 ETMEALTQEWDP
-337 PQLPKKLP
+337 PRLPDKLP
-345 ELLDLLVGNYDSRFR
+345 RLLELLVGNYDKRFR

-373 HASHF
+373 HASHY
-378 RAVYLNGKMIG
+378 RSVYLNGKMIG

-398 SSGSGKGNCTDLF
+398 ASGSGKGNCTDLF

-423 SKEWEKVKEN
+423 TKEWAKVKEN

-485 DGLSSSSRAAY
+485 DGLSSSSRSAY

-556 QRCIPVLVPKAERT
+556 QRCIPVLVPKSERT

-577 HLEDEAKAERDKLM
+577 HLEGEELAERDALL
-591 LQLYNKDLACG
+591 LQLYQQDLACG
-602 EDTVL
+602 EDTKL
-607 LQLPRTRRMI
+607 LQLPRTRRAI
-617 GQWFDS
+617 GSWFDE

-661 ETNAIVDF
+661 ETNEIVNF

-683 IFGQRVQNNILDSEE
+683 IFGQRVMNNILDSEE
-698 LVNAKIDHR
+698 LINAKTDHR

-713 LSQLPETFTVKQFQ
+713 LNQLPQTFTIKQFQ
-727 DVRVKNGQSANVRAL
+727 EVRIQNGQSSEVRNL
-742 LARYCNN
+742 LKDYCR
-749 GKLKRLKNGVFQKI
+749 KSKIQRVGRGIYRKCNM

>member
-13 KKYMIPVKKQAD
+13 KKYMVPVRKQAD
-25 YKIIRDSERNKRAK
+25 YKIIRDSERNKRAE

-82 EKMQSAPE
+82 EKMKSVPD
-90 LILSKKEELGLL
+90 LILAKKDELGLL

-110 GYHLAFRRHLDKTQE
+110 GYHLAFRRHPEMTQE
-125 ENLRWASD
+125 ENLRWASQ
-133 LLGVEYD
+133 LLGVEFD

-151 TPPSDHILYLSDEL
+151 TPPSDHLLYINDAL
-165 FDNGECEQTTVNPQP
+165 FDNSECDAPAPQQPTTDNPQP
-180 TTINPPQPV
+180 PVTIQQP
-189 IETTKQQDNQTTKQ
+189 TADNQQPTTAY
-203 QDSEPCTPATLFAFD
+203 EECTSTTRHAFD
-218 LCTQEAGLQPDSID
+218 LCVEQAGLSVESLD
-232 AHGTRHSNLMAILS
+232 AKGSRHSNLMAILS

-251 LVSRAQLE
+251 LVSRPQLE
-259 SAVRE
+259 SVVRE
-264 RMPSYAN
+264 RMPSYGN
-271 EEECRKLIDYFYEN
+271 EEECKKLIDYFYTN

-293 TVTLRE
+293 TISLRE

-305 QMAREQAERERQAKQ
+305 QLAAQEA
-320 GKTDD
+320 KTDD
-325 ETMAELTQEWDP
+325 ETMEALTQEWDP
-337 PQLPKKLP
+337 PRLPDKLP
-345 ELLDLLVGNYDSRFR
+345 RLLELLVGNYDKRFR

-373 HASHF
+373 HASHY
-378 RAVYLNGKMIG
+378 RSVYLNGKMIG

-398 SSGSGKGNCTDLF
+398 ASGSGKGNCTDLF

-423 SKEWEKVKEN
+423 TKEWAKVKEN

-485 DGLSSSSRAAY
+485 DGLSSSSRSAY

-556 QRCIPVLVPKAERT
+556 QRCIPVLVPKSERT

-577 HLEDEAKAERDKLM
+577 HLEGEELAERDALL
-591 LQLYNKDLACG
+591 LQLYQQDLACG
-602 EDTVL
+602 EDTKL
-607 LQLPRTRRMI
+607 LQLPRTRRAI
-617 GQWFDS
+617 GSWFDE

-661 ETNAIVDF
+661 ETNEIVNF

-683 IFGQRVQNNILDSEE
+683 IFGQRVMNNIIDSEE
-698 LVNAKIDHR
+698 LVNAKIDYR

-713 LSQLPETFTVKQFQ
+713 LDQLPQTFTIKQFQ
-727 DVRVKNGQSANVRAL
+727 DVRVKAGQSPNVRVL
-742 LARYCNN
+742 LSRYCSS
-749 GKLKRLKNGVFQKI
+749 GKLKKVARGVYQK

>member
-1 MSVHLIQFGRDG
+1 
-13 KKYMIPVKKQAD
+13 MIPVKCQAD
-25 YKIIRDSERNKRAK
+25 YKIIRDSDRNKRAE

-82 EKMQSAPE
+82 QKMTDAPN
-90 LILSKKEELGLL
+90 LILSKKDELGLL

-110 GYHLAFRRHLDKTQE
+110 GYHLVFRRHPEMTQE
-125 ENLRWASD
+125 ENLRWASK

-151 TPPSDHILYLSDEL
+151 TPPSDHILFLSDEL
-165 FDNGECEQTTVNPQP
+165 FDNSECNAPAPQQP
-180 TTINPPQPV
+180 TT
-189 IETTKQQDNQTTKQ
+189 DNQQPTTAY
-203 QDSEPCTPATLFAFD
+203 EECTATTRHAFD
-218 LCTQEAGLQPDSID
+218 LCVEQAGLTVESLDVKGS
-232 AHGTRHSNLMAILS
+232 RHSNLMAILS

-251 LVSRAQLE
+251 LVSRPQLE

-264 RMPSYAN
+264 RMPSYAQDD
-271 EEECRKLIDYFYEN
+271 ECQKLIDYFYTN

-293 TVTLRE
+293 TVSLRE

-305 QMAREQAERERQAKQ
+305 RLAAQEA
-320 GKTDD
+320 KTDD
-325 ETMAELTQEWDP
+325 ETMEALTQEWDP
-337 PQLPKKLP
+337 PRLPDKLP
-345 ELLDLLVGNYDSRFR
+345 RLLELLVGNYDKRFR
-360 EMLLMSALPVLSA
+360 EMLLLSALPVLSA
-373 HASHF
+373 HASHY
-378 RAVYLNGKMIG
+378 RSVYLNGKMIG

-411 REMVKHTLQDND
+411 REMTKHTLQDND

-470 NLGANGMLLGQFSEV
+470 NLGGNGMLLGQFSEV

-519 STCNTYTQM
+519 ATCNTYTQM

-556 QRCIPVLVPKAERT
+556 QRTIPVLVPKAERT

-577 HLEDEAKAERDKLM
+577 HLEGEELAERDALL
-591 LQLYNKDLACG
+591 LQLYQQDLALG
-602 EDTVL
+602 DDTKL
-607 LQLPRTRRMI
+607 LQLPRTRRAI
-617 GQWFDS
+617 GSWFDE

-661 ETNAIVDF
+661 ETTEIVNF
-669 ARWVGETAHYNMCR
+669 VRWVGETAHYNMCR
-683 IFGQRVQNNILDSEE
+683 IFGQRVQNNIVDSEQ
-698 LVNAKIDHR
+698 LINAKTDGR
-707 KTAEPL
+707 KTAEPIL
-713 LSQLPETFTVKQFQ
+713 DKLPEIFTVKQIK
-727 DVRVKNGQSANVRAL
+727 DERVKAGQSANVKCL
-742 LARYCNN
+742 LHYYCQNN
-749 GKLKRLKNGVFQKI
+749 KIRRVSKGVYQKVLVL

>member
-1 MSVHLIQFGRDG
+1 MSVHLIQLGRDG
-13 KKYMIPVKKQAD
+13 KKYMVPVRKQAD
-25 YKIIRDSERNKRAK
+25 YKIIRDSERNKRAE

-82 EKMQSAPE
+82 EKMKSVPD
-90 LILSKKEELGLL
+90 LILAKKDELGLL

-110 GYHLAFRRHLDKTQE
+110 GYHLAFRRHPEMTQE
-125 ENLRWASD
+125 ENLRWASQ
-133 LLGVEYD
+133 LLGVEFD

-151 TPPSDHILYLSDEL
+151 TPPSDHLLYIHDAL
-165 FDNGECEQTTVNPQP
+165 FDNSECDAPAPQRPTTDNPQPPTNNPQP
-180 TTINPPQPV
+180 TTNNQQP
-189 IETTKQQDNQTTKQ
+189 TTAYEECTSTTRH
-203 QDSEPCTPATLFAFD
+203 AFD
-218 LCTQEAGLQPDSID
+218 LCVEQAGLTVEALD
-232 AHGTRHSNLMAILS
+232 AKGSRHSNLMAILS

-251 LVSRAQLE
+251 LVSRPQLE
-259 SAVRE
+259 SVVRE
-264 RMPSYAN
+264 RMPSYGN
-271 EEECRKLIDYFYEN
+271 EEECKKLIDYFYTN

-293 TVTLRE
+293 TISLRE

-305 QMAREQAERERQAKQ
+305 QLAAQEA
-320 GKTDD
+320 KTDD
-325 ETMAELTQEWDP
+325 ETMEALTQEWDP
-337 PQLPKKLP
+337 PRLPDKLP
-345 ELLDLLVGNYDSRFR
+345 RLLELLVGNYDKRFR

-373 HASHF
+373 HASHY
-378 RAVYLNGKMIG
+378 RSVYLNGKMIG

-398 SSGSGKGNCTDLF
+398 ASGSGKGNCTDLF

-423 SKEWEKVKEN
+423 TKEWAKVKEN

-485 DGLSSSSRAAY
+485 DGLSSSSRSAY

-556 QRCIPVLVPKAERT
+556 QRCIPVLVPKSERT

-577 HLEDEAKAERDKLM
+577 HLEGEELAERDALL
-591 LQLYNKDLACG
+591 LQLYQQDLACG
-602 EDTVL
+602 EDTKL
-607 LQLPRTRRMI
+607 LQLPRTRRAI
-617 GQWFDS
+617 GSWFDE

-661 ETNAIVDF
+661 ETNEIVNF

-683 IFGQRVQNNILDSEE
+683 IFGQRVMNNILDSEE
-698 LVNAKIDHR
+698 LVNAKTDHR

-713 LSQLPETFTVKQFQ
+713 LNQLPQTFTIKQFQ
-727 DVRVKNGQSANVRAL
+727 EVRIQNGQSSEVRNL
-742 LARYCNN
+742 LKDYCR
-749 GKLKRLKNGVFQKI
+749 KSKIQRVGRGIYRKCNM

>member
-13 KKYMIPVKKQAD
+13 KKYMVPVRKQAD
-25 YKIIRDSERNKRAK
+25 YKIIRDSERNKRAE

-82 EKMQSAPE
+82 QKMTDAPN
-90 LILSKKEELGLL
+90 LILSKKDELGLL

-110 GYHLAFRRHLDKTQE
+110 GYHLVFRRHPEMTQE
-125 ENLRWASD
+125 ENLRWASK

-151 TPPSDHILYLSDEL
+151 TPPSDHILFLSDEL
-165 FDNGECEQTTVNPQP
+165 FDNSECNAPAPQQP
-180 TTINPPQPV
+180 TT
-189 IETTKQQDNQTTKQ
+189 DNQQPPVTIQQPTTDNQ
-203 QDSEPCTPATLFAFD
+203 QPTTAYEECTATTRHAFD
-218 LCTQEAGLQPDSID
+218 LCVEQAGLTVESLDVKGS
-232 AHGTRHSNLMAILS
+232 RHSNLMAILS

-251 LVSRAQLE
+251 LVSRPQLE

-264 RMPSYAN
+264 RMPSYAQDD
-271 EEECRKLIDYFYEN
+271 ECQKLIDYFYTN

-293 TVTLRE
+293 TVSLRE

-305 QMAREQAERERQAKQ
+305 RLAAQEA
-320 GKTDD
+320 KTDD
-325 ETMAELTQEWDP
+325 ETMEALTQEWDP
-337 PQLPKKLP
+337 PRLPDKLP
-345 ELLDLLVGNYDSRFR
+345 RLLELLVGNYDKRFR
-360 EMLLMSALPVLSA
+360 EMLLLSALPVLSA
-373 HASHF
+373 HASHY
-378 RAVYLNGKMIG
+378 RSVYLNGKMIG

-411 REMVKHTLQDND
+411 REMTKHTLQDND

-470 NLGANGMLLGQFSEV
+470 NLGGNGMLLGQFSEV

-519 STCNTYTQM
+519 ATCNTYTQM

-556 QRCIPVLVPKAERT
+556 QRTIPVLVPKAERT

-577 HLEDEAKAERDKLM
+577 HLEGEELAERDALL
-591 LQLYNKDLACG
+591 LQLYQQDLALG
-602 EDTVL
+602 DDTKL
-607 LQLPRTRRMI
+607 LQLPRTRRAI
-617 GQWFDS
+617 GSWFDE

-661 ETNAIVDF
+661 ETTEIVNF
-669 ARWVGETAHYNMCR
+669 VRWVGETAHYNMCR
-683 IFGQRVQNNILDSEE
+683 IFGQRVQNNIVDSEQ
-698 LVNAKIDHR
+698 LINAKTDGR
-707 KTAEPL
+707 KTAEPIL
-713 LSQLPETFTVKQFQ
+713 DKLPEIFTVKQIK
-727 DVRVKNGQSANVRAL
+727 DERVKAGQSANVKCL
-742 LARYCNN
+742 LHYYCQNN
-749 GKLKRLKNGVFQKI
+749 KIRRVSKGVYQKVLVL

>member
-1 MSVHLIQFGRDG
+1 MSVHLIQYGSDG
-13 KKYMIPVKKQAD
+13 KKYMIPVKRQAD
-25 YKIIRDSERNKRAK
+25 YKIIRDSERNKRAE

-74 DPKSPDYE
+74 DPKSPDYQQ
-82 EKMQSAPE
+82 KMNDAPN
-90 LILSKKEELGLL
+90 LILAKQEELGLL

-110 GYHLAFRRHLDKTQE
+110 GYHLAFRRHPEMSQE
-125 ENLRWASD
+125 ENLRWASEV
-133 LLGVEYD
+133 LGVEFD

-151 TPPSDHILYLSDEL
+151 TPPSDRILYLSDEL
-165 FDNGECEQTTVNPQP
+165 FDNSECNAPAPQQPTTDNPQP
-180 TTINPPQPV
+180 PVTIQQPTT
-189 IETTKQQDNQTTKQ
+189 DNQQPTTAC
-203 QDSEPCTPATLFAFD
+203 EECTATTRHAFD
-218 LCTQEAGLQPDSID
+218 LCVEQAGLTVEALDVKGS
-232 AHGTRHSNLMAILS
+232 RHSNLMAILS

-251 LVSRAQLE
+251 LVSRPQLE

-264 RMPSYAN
+264 RMPSYAQ
-271 EEECRKLIDYFYEN
+271 EEECRRLIDYFYDN

-293 TVTLRE
+293 TVSLRE

-305 QMAREQAERERQAKQ
+305 QLAAQEAR
-320 GKTDD
+320 TDD
-325 ETMAELTQEWDP
+325 ETMEALTQEWDP
-337 PQLPKKLP
+337 PQLPGKLP
-345 ELLDLLVGNYDSRFR
+345 RLLELLVGNYDKRFR
-360 EMLLMSALPVLSA
+360 EMLLLSALPVLSA
-373 HASHF
+373 HASHY
-378 RAVYLNGKMIG
+378 RCVYLNGKMIG

-411 REMVKHTLQDND
+411 REMTKHTLQDND
-423 SKEWEKVKEN
+423 TKEWAKVKEN

-470 NLGANGMLLGQFSEV
+470 NLGGNGMLLGQFSEV
-485 DGLSSSSRAAY
+485 DGLSSSSRSAY

-542 ERMFGESN
+542 ERMFSESN

-577 HLEDEAKAERDKLM
+577 HLEGEELAERDALL
-591 LQLYNKDLACG
+591 LQLYQQDLALG
-602 EDTVL
+602 DNTKL
-607 LQLPRTRRMI
+607 LQLPRTRRAI
-617 GQWFDS
+617 GSWFDE

-661 ETNAIVDF
+661 ETNEIVAF

-698 LVNAKIDHR
+698 LVNAKVDHR
-707 KTAEPL
+707 KTAEPIL
-713 LSQLPETFTVKQFQ
+713 DKMPQVFTSKQFI
-727 DVRVKNGQSANVRAL
+727 DERIRSGQSKNVRAL
-742 LARYCNN
+742 LSRYCEV
-749 GKLKRLKNGVFQKI
+749 GKIKRIKNGVFQKL

>member
-13 KKYMIPVKKQAD
+13 KKYMVPVRKQAD
-25 YKIIRDSERNKRAK
+25 YKIIRDSERNKRAE

-82 EKMQSAPE
+82 EKMKSVPD
-90 LILSKKEELGLL
+90 LILAKKDELGLL

-110 GYHLAFRRHLDKTQE
+110 GYHLAFRRHPEMTQE
-125 ENLRWASD
+125 ENLRWASQ
-133 LLGVEYD
+133 LLGVEFD

-151 TPPSDHILYLSDEL
+151 TPPSDHLLYIHDAL
-165 FDNGECEQTTVNPQP
+165 FDNSECDAPAPQRPTTDNPQP
-180 TTINPPQPV
+180 PVTIQQPTT
-189 IETTKQQDNQTTKQ
+189 DNQQPTTAY
-203 QDSEPCTPATLFAFD
+203 EECTATTRHAFD
-218 LCTQEAGLQPDSID
+218 LCVEQAGLTVEALD
-232 AHGTRHSNLMAILS
+232 AKGSRHSNLMAILS

-251 LVSRAQLE
+251 LVSRPQLE
-259 SAVRE
+259 SVVRE
-264 RMPSYAN
+264 RMPSYGN
-271 EEECRKLIDYFYEN
+271 EEECKKLIDYFYTN

-293 TVTLRE
+293 TISLRE

-305 QMAREQAERERQAKQ
+305 QLAAQEA
-320 GKTDD
+320 KTDD
-325 ETMAELTQEWDP
+325 ETMEALTQEWDP
-337 PQLPKKLP
+337 PRLPDKLP
-345 ELLDLLVGNYDSRFR
+345 RLLELLVGNYDKRFR

-373 HASHF
+373 HASHY
-378 RAVYLNGKMIG
+378 RSVYLNGKMIG

-398 SSGSGKGNCTDLF
+398 ASGSGKGNCTDLF

-423 SKEWEKVKEN
+423 TKEWAKVKEN

-485 DGLSSSSRAAY
+485 DGLSSSSRSAY

-556 QRCIPVLVPKAERT
+556 QRCIPVLVPKSERT

-577 HLEDEAKAERDKLM
+577 HLEGEELAERDALL
-591 LQLYNKDLACG
+591 LQLYQQDLACG
-602 EDTVL
+602 EDTKL
-607 LQLPRTRRMI
+607 LQLPRTRRAI
-617 GQWFDS
+617 GSWFDE

-661 ETNAIVDF
+661 ETTEIVNF
-669 ARWVGETAHYNMCR
+669 VRWVGETAHYNMCR
-683 IFGQRVQNNILDSEE
+683 IFGQRVQNNIVDSEQ
-698 LVNAKIDHR
+698 LINAKTDGR
-707 KTAEPL
+707 KTAEPIL
-713 LSQLPETFTVKQFQ
+713 DKLPEIFTVKQIK
-727 DVRVKNGQSANVRAL
+727 DERVKAGQSANVKCL
-742 LARYCNN
+742 LHYYCQNN
-749 GKLKRLKNGVFQKI
+749 KIRRVSKGVYQKVLVL

>member
-13 KKYMIPVKKQAD
+13 KKYMIPVRKQAD
-25 YKIIRDSERNKRAK
+25 YKIIRDSERNKRAE

-82 EKMQSAPE
+82 QKMTDAPN
-90 LILSKKEELGLL
+90 LILSKKDELGLL

-110 GYHLAFRRHLDKTQE
+110 GYHLVFRRHPEMTQE
-125 ENLRWASD
+125 ENLRWASQ
-133 LLGVEYD
+133 LLGVEFD

-151 TPPSDHILYLSDEL
+151 TPPSDHLLYINDAL
-165 FDNGECEQTTVNPQP
+165 FDNSECNAPAPQQPTTDNPQPPVTIQQPITDNPQP
-180 TTINPPQPV
+180 TTAY
-189 IETTKQQDNQTTKQ
+189 EECTATTRH
-203 QDSEPCTPATLFAFD
+203 AFD
-218 LCTQEAGLQPDSID
+218 LCVEQAGLTVESLDVKGS
-232 AHGTRHSNLMAILS
+232 RHSNLMAILS

-251 LVSRAQLE
+251 LVSRPQLE

-264 RMPSYAN
+264 RMPSYAQDD
-271 EEECRKLIDYFYEN
+271 ECQKLIDYFYTN

-293 TVTLRE
+293 TVSLRE

-305 QMAREQAERERQAKQ
+305 QLAAQEAR
-320 GKTDD
+320 TDD
-325 ETMAELTQEWDP
+325 ETMEALTQEWDP
-337 PQLPKKLP
+337 PQLPGKLP
-345 ELLDLLVGNYDSRFR
+345 RLLELLVGNYDKRFR
-360 EMLLMSALPVLSA
+360 EMLLLSALPVLSA
-373 HASHF
+373 HASHY
-378 RAVYLNGKMIG
+378 RCVYLNGKMIG

-411 REMVKHTLQDND
+411 REMTKHTLQDND
-423 SKEWEKVKEN
+423 TKEWAKVKEN

-470 NLGANGMLLGQFSEV
+470 NLGGNGMLLGQFSEV
-485 DGLSSSSRAAY
+485 DGLSSSSRSAY

-556 QRCIPVLVPKAERT
+556 QRTIPVLVPKAERT

-577 HLEDEAKAERDKLM
+577 HLEGEELAERDALL
-591 LQLYNKDLACG
+591 LQLYQQDLALG
-602 EDTVL
+602 DDTKL
-607 LQLPRTRRMI
+607 LQLPRTRRAI
-617 GQWFDS
+617 GSWFDE

-661 ETNAIVDF
+661 ETTEIVNF
-669 ARWVGETAHYNMCR
+669 VRWVGETAHYNMCR
-683 IFGQRVQNNILDSEE
+683 IFGQRVQNNINDSEQ
-698 LVNAKIDHR
+698 LINAKVDHR

-713 LSQLPETFTVKQFQ
+713 LTCLPNVFTIKQFQ
-727 DVRVKNGQSANVRAL
+727 DVRVKNGQSTNVNFIL
-742 LARYCNN
+742 HSYCQNN
-749 GKLKRLKNGVFQKI
+749 KIKRISRGVYQKL

>member
-13 KKYMIPVKKQAD
+13 KKYMVPVRKQAD
-25 YKIIRDSERNKRAK
+25 YKIIRDSERNKRAE

-82 EKMQSAPE
+82 EKMKSVPD
-90 LILSKKEELGLL
+90 LILAKKDELGLL

-110 GYHLAFRRHLDKTQE
+110 GYHLAFRRHPEVTQE
-125 ENLRWASD
+125 ENLRWASQ
-133 LLGVEYD
+133 LLGVEFD

-151 TPPSDHILYLSDEL
+151 TPPSDHILFLSDEL
-165 FDNGECEQTTVNPQP
+165 FDNSECNAPAPQQPTTDNPQP
-180 TTINPPQPV
+180 PVTIQQPTT
-189 IETTKQQDNQTTKQ
+189 DNQQPTTAY
-203 QDSEPCTPATLFAFD
+203 EECTATTRHAFD
-218 LCTQEAGLQPDSID
+218 LCVEQAGLTVESLDVKGS
-232 AHGTRHSNLMAILS
+232 RHSNLMAILS

-251 LVSRAQLE
+251 LVSRPQLE

-264 RMPSYAN
+264 RMPSYAQDD
-271 EEECRKLIDYFYEN
+271 ECQKLIDYFYTN

-293 TVTLRE
+293 TVSLRE

-305 QMAREQAERERQAKQ
+305 RLAAQEA
-320 GKTDD
+320 KTDD
-325 ETMAELTQEWDP
+325 ETMEALTQEWDP
-337 PQLPKKLP
+337 PRLPDKLP
-345 ELLDLLVGNYDSRFR
+345 RLLELLVGNYDKRFR
-360 EMLLMSALPVLSA
+360 EMLLLSALPVLSA
-373 HASHF
+373 HASHY
-378 RAVYLNGKMIG
+378 RSVYLNGKMIG

-411 REMVKHTLQDND
+411 REMTKHTLQDND

-470 NLGANGMLLGQFSEV
+470 NLGGNGMLLGQFSEV

-519 STCNTYTQM
+519 ATCNTYTQM

-556 QRCIPVLVPKAERT
+556 QRTIPVLVPKAERT

-577 HLEDEAKAERDKLM
+577 HLEGEELAERDALL
-591 LQLYNKDLACG
+591 LQLYQQDLALG
-602 EDTVL
+602 DDTKL
-607 LQLPRTRRMI
+607 LQLPRTRRAI
-617 GQWFDS
+617 GSWFDE

-661 ETNAIVDF
+661 ETTEIVNF
-669 ARWVGETAHYNMCR
+669 VRWVGETAHYNMCR
-683 IFGQRVQNNILDSEE
+683 IFGQRVQNNIVDSEQ
-698 LVNAKIDHR
+698 LINAKTDGR
-707 KTAEPL
+707 KTAEPIL
-713 LSQLPETFTVKQFQ
+713 DKLPEIFTVKQIK
-727 DVRVKNGQSANVRAL
+727 DERVKAGQSANVKCL
-742 LARYCNN
+742 LHYYCQNN
-749 GKLKRLKNGVFQKI
+749 KIRRVSKGVYQKVLVL

>member
-13 KKYMIPVKKQAD
+13 KKYMVPVRKQAD
-25 YKIIRDSERNKRAK
+25 YKIIRDSERNKRAE

-82 EKMQSAPE
+82 EKMKSVPD
-90 LILSKKEELGLL
+90 LILAKKDELGLL

-110 GYHLAFRRHLDKTQE
+110 GYHLAFRRHPEMTQE
-125 ENLRWASD
+125 ENLKWASQ
-133 LLGVEYD
+133 LLGVEFD

-151 TPPSDHILYLSDEL
+151 TPPSDHLLYINDAL
-165 FDNGECEQTTVNPQP
+165 FDNSECDASAPQQPTADNPQPPVTIQQPTTDNPQP
-180 TTINPPQPV
+180 TTAY
-189 IETTKQQDNQTTKQ
+189 EECTATTRH
-203 QDSEPCTPATLFAFD
+203 AFD
-218 LCTQEAGLQPDSID
+218 LCVEQAGLTVESLD
-232 AHGTRHSNLMAILS
+232 AKGSRHSNLMAILS

-251 LVSRAQLE
+251 LVSRPQLE

-264 RMPSYAN
+264 RMPSYAQ
-271 EEECRKLIDYFYEN
+271 EEECKKLIDYFYTN

-293 TVTLRE
+293 TISLRE

-305 QMAREQAERERQAKQ
+305 QLAAQEA
-320 GKTDD
+320 KTDD
-325 ETMAELTQEWDP
+325 ETMEALTQEWDP
-337 PQLPKKLP
+337 PRLPDKLP
-345 ELLDLLVGNYDSRFR
+345 RLLELLVGNYDRRFR

-373 HASHF
+373 HASHY
-378 RAVYLNGKMIG
+378 RSVYLNGKMIG

-398 SSGSGKGNCTDLF
+398 ASGSGKGNCTDLF

-423 SKEWEKVKEN
+423 TKEWAKVKEN

-485 DGLSSSSRAAY
+485 DGLSSSSRSAY

-556 QRCIPVLVPKAERT
+556 QRCIPVLVPKSERT

-577 HLEDEAKAERDKLM
+577 HLEGEELAERDALL
-591 LQLYNKDLACG
+591 LQLYQQDLACG
-602 EDTVL
+602 EDTKL
-607 LQLPRTRRMI
+607 LQLPRTRRAI
-617 GQWFDS
+617 GSWFDE

-661 ETNAIVDF
+661 ETNEIVAF

-683 IFGQRVQNNILDSEE
+683 IFGQRVMNNILDSEE

-713 LSQLPETFTVKQFQ
+713 LNQLPETFTVKQFQ
-727 DVRVKNGQSANVRAL
+727 ELRKKAGQSTDSRTL
-742 LARYCNN
+742 LSRYCE
-749 GKLKRLKNGVFQKI
+749 KKILKRVSRGIYQKVSCHSF

>member
-13 KKYMIPVKKQAD
+13 KKYMVPVRKQAD
-25 YKIIRDSERNKRAK
+25 YKIIRDSERNKRAE

-82 EKMQSAPE
+82 EKMKSVPD
-90 LILSKKEELGLL
+90 LILAKKDELGLL

-110 GYHLAFRRHLDKTQE
+110 GYHLAFRRHPEMTQE
-125 ENLRWASD
+125 ENLRWASQ
-133 LLGVEYD
+133 LLGVEFD

-151 TPPSDHILYLSDEL
+151 TPPSDHLLYINDAL
-165 FDNGECEQTTVNPQP
+165 FDNSECDTPAPQQPTTDNPQP
-180 TTINPPQPV
+180 TTHNQQPTTDNPQP
-189 IETTKQQDNQTTKQ
+189 TTAYEECTATTRH
-203 QDSEPCTPATLFAFD
+203 AFD
-218 LCTQEAGLQPDSID
+218 LCVEQAGLTVEALD
-232 AHGTRHSNLMAILS
+232 AKGSRHSNLMAILS

-251 LVSRAQLE
+251 LVSRPQLE

-264 RMPSYAN
+264 RMPSYAQ
-271 EEECRKLIDYFYEN
+271 EEECKKLIDYFYTN

-293 TVTLRE
+293 TISLRE

-305 QMAREQAERERQAKQ
+305 QLAAQEA
-320 GKTDD
+320 KTDD
-325 ETMAELTQEWDP
+325 ETMEALTQEWDP
-337 PQLPKKLP
+337 PRLPDKLP
-345 ELLDLLVGNYDSRFR
+345 RLLELLVGNYDKRFR

-373 HASHF
+373 HASHY
-378 RAVYLNGKMIG
+378 RSVYLNGKMIG

-398 SSGSGKGNCTDLF
+398 ASGSGKGNCTDLF

-423 SKEWEKVKEN
+423 TKEWAKVKEN

-485 DGLSSSSRAAY
+485 DGLSSSSRSAY

-556 QRCIPVLVPKAERT
+556 QRCIPVLVPKSERT

-577 HLEDEAKAERDKLM
+577 HLEGEELAERDALL
-591 LQLYNKDLACG
+591 LQLYQQDLACG
-602 EDTVL
+602 EDTKL
-607 LQLPRTRRMI
+607 LQLPRTRRAI
-617 GQWFDS
+617 GSWFDE

-661 ETNAIVDF
+661 ETNEIVNF

-683 IFGQRVQNNILDSEE
+683 IFGQRVMNNILDSEE

-707 KTAEPL
+707 KTAMPIL
-713 LSQLPETFTVKQFQ
+713 DMMPQVFTAKQFA
-727 DVRVKNGQSANVRAL
+727 DERIKLGQSSNVKVLLHNYCKAN
-742 LARYCNN
+742 
-749 GKLKRLKNGVFQKI
+749 KIKRVGRGLYEKVKG

>member
-13 KKYMIPVKKQAD
+13 KKYMVPVRKQAD
-25 YKIIRDSERNKRAK
+25 YKIIRDSERNKRAE

-50 LPNPDNSLKGATRLS
+50 LPNPDNSLKGAIRLS

-82 EKMQSAPE
+82 EKMKSVPD
-90 LILSKKEELGLL
+90 LILAKKDELGLL

-110 GYHLAFRRHLDKTQE
+110 GYHLAFCRHPEMTQE
-125 ENLRWASD
+125 ENLRWASQ
-133 LLGVEYD
+133 LLGVEFD

-151 TPPSDHILYLSDEL
+151 TPPSDHLLYINDAL
-165 FDNGECEQTTVNPQP
+165 FDNSECDAPAPQQPSTDNPQP
-180 TTINPPQPV
+180 ITNNRQPTTDNRQP
-189 IETTKQQDNQTTKQ
+189 TTAYEECTATTRH
-203 QDSEPCTPATLFAFD
+203 AFD
-218 LCTQEAGLQPDSID
+218 LCVEQAGLTVEALD
-232 AHGTRHSNLMAILS
+232 AKGSRHSNLMAILS

-251 LVSRAQLE
+251 LVSRPQLE

-264 RMPSYAN
+264 RMPSYAQ
-271 EEECRKLIDYFYEN
+271 EEECKKLIDYFYTN

-293 TVTLRE
+293 TISLRE

-305 QMAREQAERERQAKQ
+305 QLAAQEA
-320 GKTDD
+320 KTDD
-325 ETMAELTQEWDP
+325 ETMEALTQEWDP
-337 PQLPKKLP
+337 PRLPDKLP
-345 ELLDLLVGNYDSRFR
+345 RLLELLVGNYDKRFR

-373 HASHF
+373 HASHY
-378 RAVYLNGKMIG
+378 RSVYLNGKMIG

-398 SSGSGKGNCTDLF
+398 ASGSGKGNCTDLF

-423 SKEWEKVKEN
+423 TKEWAKVKEN

-485 DGLSSSSRAAY
+485 DGLSSSSRSAY

-556 QRCIPVLVPKAERT
+556 QRCIPVLVPKSERT
-570 FRPPVMN
+570 FRPPLMN
-577 HLEDEAKAERDKLM
+577 HLEGEELAERDALL
-591 LQLYNKDLACG
+591 LQLYQQDLACG
-602 EDTVL
+602 EDTKL
-607 LQLPRTRRMI
+607 LQLPRTRRAI
-617 GQWFDS
+617 GSWFDE

-661 ETNAIVDF
+661 ETNEIVNF

-683 IFGQRVQNNILDSEE
+683 IFGQRVMNNILDSEE

-707 KTAEPL
+707 KTAMPL
-713 LSQLPETFTVKQFQ
+713 LEKLPEVFTLKQFQ
-727 DVRVKNGQSANVRAL
+727 EERVKSGQSASSKGL
-742 LARYCNN
+742 LSRYCDK
-749 GKLKRLKNGVFQKI
+749 GILVRISKGVYKKGSIVP

>member
-13 KKYMIPVKKQAD
+13 KKYMVPVRKQAD
-25 YKIIRDSERNKRAK
+25 YKIIRDSERNKRAE

-82 EKMQSAPE
+82 EKMKSVPD
-90 LILSKKEELGLL
+90 LILAKKDELGLL

-110 GYHLAFRRHLDKTQE
+110 GYHLAFRRNPEMTQE
-125 ENLRWASD
+125 ENLRWASK

-151 TPPSDHILYLSDEL
+151 TPPSDHILFLSDEL
-165 FDNGECEQTTVNPQP
+165 FDNSECNAPAPQQPTTDNPQP
-180 TTINPPQPV
+180 PVTIQQPTT
-189 IETTKQQDNQTTKQ
+189 DNQQPTTAY
-203 QDSEPCTPATLFAFD
+203 EECTATTRHAFD
-218 LCTQEAGLQPDSID
+218 LCVEQAGLTVESLDVKGS
-232 AHGTRHSNLMAILS
+232 RHSNLMAILS

-251 LVSRAQLE
+251 LVSRPQLE

-264 RMPSYAN
+264 RMPSYAQDD
-271 EEECRKLIDYFYEN
+271 ECQKLIDYFYTN

-293 TVTLRE
+293 TVSLRE

-305 QMAREQAERERQAKQ
+305 RLAAQEA
-320 GKTDD
+320 KTDD
-325 ETMAELTQEWDP
+325 ETMEALTQEWDP
-337 PQLPKKLP
+337 PRLPDKLP
-345 ELLDLLVGNYDSRFR
+345 RLLELLVGNYDKRFR
-360 EMLLMSALPVLSA
+360 EMLLLSALPVLSA
-373 HASHF
+373 HASHY
-378 RAVYLNGKMIG
+378 RSVYLNGKMIG

-411 REMVKHTLQDND
+411 REMTKHTLQDND

-470 NLGANGMLLGQFSEV
+470 NLGGNGMLLGQFSEV

-519 STCNTYTQM
+519 ATCNTYTQM

-556 QRCIPVLVPKAERT
+556 QRTIPVLVPKAERT

-577 HLEDEAKAERDKLM
+577 HLEGEELAERDALL
-591 LQLYNKDLACG
+591 LQLYQQDLALG
-602 EDTVL
+602 DDTKL
-607 LQLPRTRRMI
+607 LQLPRTRRAI
-617 GQWFDS
+617 GSWFDE

-661 ETNAIVDF
+661 ETTEIVNF
-669 ARWVGETAHYNMCR
+669 VRWVGETAHYNMCR
-683 IFGQRVQNNILDSEE
+683 IFGQRVQNNIVDSEQ
-698 LVNAKIDHR
+698 LINAKTDGR
-707 KTAEPL
+707 KTAEPIL
-713 LSQLPETFTVKQFQ
+713 DKLPEIFTVKQIK
-727 DVRVKNGQSANVRAL
+727 DERVKAGQSANVKCL
-742 LARYCNN
+742 LHYYCQNN
-749 GKLKRLKNGVFQKI
+749 KIRRVSKGVYQKVLVL

>member
-13 KKYMIPVKKQAD
+13 KKYMVPVRKQAD
-25 YKIIRDSERNKRAK
+25 YKIIRDSERNKRAE

-82 EKMQSAPE
+82 EKMKSVPD
-90 LILSKKEELGLL
+90 LILAKKDELGLL

-110 GYHLAFRRHLDKTQE
+110 GYHLAFRRHPEMTQE
-125 ENLRWASD
+125 ENLRWASQ
-133 LLGVEYD
+133 LLGVEFD

-151 TPPSDHILYLSDEL
+151 TPPSDHLLYINDAL
-165 FDNGECEQTTVNPQP
+165 FDNSECDASAPQQPTTDNPQP
-180 TTINPPQPV
+180 PVTIQQPTT
-189 IETTKQQDNQTTKQ
+189 DNQQPTTAY
-203 QDSEPCTPATLFAFD
+203 EECTATTRHAFD
-218 LCTQEAGLQPDSID
+218 LCVEQAGLTVEALD
-232 AHGTRHSNLMAILS
+232 AKGSRHSNLMAILS

-251 LVSRAQLE
+251 LVSRPQLE
-259 SAVRE
+259 SVVRE
-264 RMPSYAN
+264 RMPSYGN
-271 EEECRKLIDYFYEN
+271 DEECKKLIDYFYTN

-293 TVTLRE
+293 TISLRE

-305 QMAREQAERERQAKQ
+305 QLAAQEA
-320 GKTDD
+320 KTDD
-325 ETMAELTQEWDP
+325 ETMEALTQEWDP
-337 PQLPKKLP
+337 PRLPDKLP
-345 ELLDLLVGNYDSRFR
+345 RLLELLVGNYDKRFR

-373 HASHF
+373 HASHY
-378 RAVYLNGKMIG
+378 RSVYLNGKMIG

-398 SSGSGKGNCTDLF
+398 ASGSGKGNCTDLF

-423 SKEWEKVKEN
+423 TKEWAKVKEN

-485 DGLSSSSRAAY
+485 DGLSSSSRSAY

-556 QRCIPVLVPKAERT
+556 QRCIPVLVPKSERT

-577 HLEDEAKAERDKLM
+577 HLEGEELAERDALL
-591 LQLYNKDLACG
+591 LQLYQQDLACG
-602 EDTVL
+602 EDTKL
-607 LQLPRTRRMI
+607 LQLPRTRRAI
-617 GQWFDS
+617 GSWFDE

-661 ETNAIVDF
+661 ETNEIVNF

-713 LSQLPETFTVKQFQ
+713 LTCLPNVFTIKQLQ
-727 DVRVKNGQSANVRAL
+727 DVRVKNGQSSNVKNIL
-742 LARYCNN
+742 HVYCKQN
-749 GKLKRLKNGVFQKI
+749 KIKRIGRGVYQRLEVR

>member
-13 KKYMIPVKKQAD
+13 KKYMVPVRKQAD
-25 YKIIRDSERNKRAK
+25 YKIIRDSERNKRAE

-82 EKMQSAPE
+82 EKMKSVPD
-90 LILSKKEELGLL
+90 LILAKKDELGLL

-110 GYHLAFRRHLDKTQE
+110 GYHLVFRRHPEMTQE
-125 ENLRWASD
+125 ENLQWASQ
-133 LLGVEYD
+133 LLGVEFD

-151 TPPSDHILYLSDEL
+151 TPPSDHILYLSDAL
-165 FDNGECEQTTVNPQP
+165 FDNSECDAPAPQQPTTNNPQPITHNQQPTTDNPQP
-180 TTINPPQPV
+180 TTAY
-189 IETTKQQDNQTTKQ
+189 EECTATTRH
-203 QDSEPCTPATLFAFD
+203 AFD
-218 LCTQEAGLQPDSID
+218 LCVEQAGLTVESLD
-232 AHGTRHSNLMAILS
+232 AKGSRHSNLMAILS

-251 LVSRAQLE
+251 LVSRPQLE
-259 SAVRE
+259 SVVRE
-264 RMPSYAN
+264 RMPSYGN
-271 EEECRKLIDYFYEN
+271 EEECKKLIDYFYTN

-293 TVTLRE
+293 TISLRE

-305 QMAREQAERERQAKQ
+305 QLAAQEA
-320 GKTDD
+320 KTDD
-325 ETMAELTQEWDP
+325 ETMEALTQEWDP
-337 PQLPKKLP
+337 PRLPDKLP
-345 ELLDLLVGNYDSRFR
+345 RLLELLVGNYDKRFR

-373 HASHF
+373 HASHY
-378 RAVYLNGKMIG
+378 RSVYLNGKMIG

-398 SSGSGKGNCTDLF
+398 ASGSGKGNCTDLF

-423 SKEWEKVKEN
+423 TKEWAKVKEN

-485 DGLSSSSRAAY
+485 DGLSSSSRSAY

-556 QRCIPVLVPKAERT
+556 QRCIPVLVPKSERT

-577 HLEDEAKAERDKLM
+577 HLEGEELAERDALL
-591 LQLYNKDLACG
+591 LQLYQQDLACG
-602 EDTVL
+602 EDTKL
-607 LQLPRTRRMI
+607 LQLPRTRRAI
-617 GQWFDS
+617 GSWFDE

-661 ETNAIVDF
+661 ETTEIVNF
-669 ARWVGETAHYNMCR
+669 VRWVGETAHYNMCR
-683 IFGQRVQNNILDSEE
+683 IFGQRVQNNINDSEQ
-698 LVNAKIDHR
+698 LINAKVDHR
-707 KTAEPL
+707 KTAESL
-713 LSQLPETFTVKQFQ
+713 LDKLPEVFTIKQYQ
-727 DVRVKNGQSANVRAL
+727 EERVKSGQSASSKGL
-742 LARYCNN
+742 LTRYCAK
-749 GKLKRLKNGVFQKI
+749 GILVRISKGVYKKSSIVS

>member
-1 MSVHLIQFGRDG
+1 MSVHLIQLGNDGR
-13 KKYMIPVKKQAD
+13 KYMVPVTRPSD
-25 YKIIRDSERNKRAK
+25 YRLIRDSESNKRADK
-39 KKDMVQFNYSC
+39 LRMVQFCYSC
-50 LPNPDNSLKGATRLS
+50 LPNDDGSLKGATRLGK
-65 NSVGMDVDF
+65 SVGMDVDF

-82 EKMQSAPE
+82 EKMQSVPE

-110 GYHLAFRRHLDKTQE
+110 GYHLAFRRHAEKTQE

-165 FDNGECEQTTVNPQP
+165 FDNGECTPQPTTVNPQP
-180 TTINPPQPV
+180 TTDSHEETNQQP
-189 IETTKQQDNQTTKQ
+189 TTDNQQPTTAY
-203 QDSEPCTPATLFAFD
+203 EECTATTRHAFD
-218 LCTQEAGLQPDSID
+218 LCVEQAGLSVESLD
-232 AHGTRHSNLMAILS
+232 AKGSRHSNLMAILS

-251 LVSRAQLE
+251 LVSRPQLE

-264 RMPSYAN
+264 RMPSYAQ
-271 EEECRKLIDYFYEN
+271 EEECRKLIDYFYTN

-293 TVTLRE
+293 TISLRE

-305 QMAREQAERERQAKQ
+305 QLAAQEA
-320 GKTDD
+320 KTDD
-325 ETMAELTQEWDP
+325 ETMEALTQEWDP
-337 PQLPKKLP
+337 PRLPDKLP
-345 ELLDLLVGNYDSRFR
+345 RLLELLVGNYDKRFR

-373 HASHF
+373 HASHY
-378 RAVYLNGKMIG
+378 RSVYLNGKMIG

-669 ARWVGETAHYNMCR
+669 ARWVGETAHYTMCR
-683 IFGQRVQNNILDSEE
+683 IFGQRVMNNILDSEE

-713 LSQLPETFTVKQFQ
+713 LEKLPEVFTIKQFQEERVKAGQSPTVKQIL
-727 DVRVKNGQSANVRAL
+727 SH
-742 LARYCNN
+742 YCHS
-749 GKLKRLKNGVFQKI
+749 GKLKKLSRGVYQKSKVK

>member
-13 KKYMIPVKKQAD
+13 KKYMIPVRKQAD
-25 YKIIRDSERNKRAK
+25 YKIIRDSERNKRAE

-82 EKMQSAPE
+82 EKMKSVPD
-90 LILSKKEELGLL
+90 LILAKKDELGLL

-110 GYHLAFRRHLDKTQE
+110 GYHLAFRRHPEMTQE
-125 ENLRWASD
+125 ENLRWASQ
-133 LLGVEYD
+133 LLGVEFD

-151 TPPSDHILYLSDEL
+151 TPPSDHLLYINDAL
-165 FDNGECEQTTVNPQP
+165 FDNSECDAPAPQQPTTDNPQP
-180 TTINPPQPV
+180 TTNNQQPTTDNPQP
-189 IETTKQQDNQTTKQ
+189 TTAYEECTATTRH
-203 QDSEPCTPATLFAFD
+203 AFD
-218 LCTQEAGLQPDSID
+218 LCVEQAGLTVESLD
-232 AHGTRHSNLMAILS
+232 AKGSRHSNLMAILS

-251 LVSRAQLE
+251 LVSRPQLE
-259 SAVRE
+259 SVVRE
-264 RMPSYAN
+264 RMPSYGN
-271 EEECRKLIDYFYEN
+271 DEECKKLIDYFYTN

-293 TVTLRE
+293 TISLRE

-305 QMAREQAERERQAKQ
+305 QLAAQEA
-320 GKTDD
+320 KTDD
-325 ETMAELTQEWDP
+325 ETMEALTQEWDP
-337 PQLPKKLP
+337 PRLPDKLP
-345 ELLDLLVGNYDSRFR
+345 RLLELLVGNYDKRFR

-373 HASHF
+373 HASHY
-378 RAVYLNGKMIG
+378 RSVYLNGKMIG

-398 SSGSGKGNCTDLF
+398 ASGSGKGNCTDLF

-423 SKEWEKVKEN
+423 TKEWAKVKEN

-485 DGLSSSSRAAY
+485 DGLSSSSRSAY

-556 QRCIPVLVPKAERT
+556 QRCIPVLVPKSERT

-577 HLEDEAKAERDKLM
+577 HLEGEELAERDALL
-591 LQLYNKDLACG
+591 LQLYQQDLACG
-602 EDTVL
+602 EDTKL
-607 LQLPRTRRMI
+607 LQLPRTRRAI
-617 GQWFDS
+617 GSWFDE

-661 ETNAIVDF
+661 ETNEIVNF
-669 ARWVGETAHYNMCR
+669 ARWAGETAHYNMCR

-698 LVNAKIDHR
+698 LINAKTDHR

-713 LSQLPETFTVKQFQ
+713 LNQLPQTFTIKQFQ
-727 DVRVKNGQSANVRAL
+727 EVRIQNGQSSEVRNL
-742 LARYCNN
+742 LKDYCR
-749 GKLKRLKNGVFQKI
+749 KSKIQRVGRGIYRKCNM

>member
-13 KKYMIPVKKQAD
+13 KKYMVPVRKQAD
-25 YKIIRDSERNKRAK
+25 YKIIRDSERNKRAE

-82 EKMQSAPE
+82 EKMKSVPD
-90 LILSKKEELGLL
+90 LILAKKDELGLL

-110 GYHLAFRRHLDKTQE
+110 GYHLVFRRHPEMTQE
-125 ENLRWASD
+125 ENLRWASQ
-133 LLGVEYD
+133 LLGVEFD

-151 TPPSDHILYLSDEL
+151 TPPSDHLLYINDAL
-165 FDNGECEQTTVNPQP
+165 FDNSECDAPAPQQPTTDNPQP
-180 TTINPPQPV
+180 TTAY
-189 IETTKQQDNQTTKQ
+189 EECTSTTRH
-203 QDSEPCTPATLFAFD
+203 AFD
-218 LCTQEAGLQPDSID
+218 LCVEQAGLTVEALDVKGS
-232 AHGTRHSNLMAILS
+232 RHSNLMAILS

-251 LVSRAQLE
+251 LVSRPQLE
-259 SAVRE
+259 SVVRE
-264 RMPSYAN
+264 RMPSYGN
-271 EEECRKLIDYFYEN
+271 EEECKKLIDYFYTN

-293 TVTLRE
+293 TISLRE

-305 QMAREQAERERQAKQ
+305 QLAAQEA
-320 GKTDD
+320 KTDD
-325 ETMAELTQEWDP
+325 ETMEALTQEWDP
-337 PQLPKKLP
+337 PRLPDKLP
-345 ELLDLLVGNYDSRFR
+345 RLLELLVGNYDKRFR

-373 HASHF
+373 HASHY
-378 RAVYLNGKMIG
+378 RSVYLNGKMIG

-398 SSGSGKGNCTDLF
+398 ASGSGKGNCTDLF

-423 SKEWEKVKEN
+423 TKEWAKVKEN

-485 DGLSSSSRAAY
+485 DGLSSSSRSAY

-556 QRCIPVLVPKAERT
+556 QRCIPVLVPKSERT

-577 HLEDEAKAERDKLM
+577 HLEGEELAERDALL
-591 LQLYNKDLACG
+591 LQLYQQDLACG
-602 EDTVL
+602 EDTKL
-607 LQLPRTRRMI
+607 LQLPRTRRAI
-617 GQWFDS
+617 GSWFDE

-661 ETNAIVDF
+661 ETNEIVNF

-683 IFGQRVQNNILDSEE
+683 IFGQRVMNNILDSEE

-707 KTAEPL
+707 KTAEPIL
-713 LSQLPETFTVKQFQ
+713 DKMPQVFTSKQFQ
-727 DVRVKNGQSANVRAL
+727 EARVKIGQSSNVRTIL
-742 LARYCNN
+742 SRYCAS
-749 GKLKRLKNGVFQKI
+749 GKIKKVAKGVYEK

>member
-1 MSVHLIQFGRDG
+1 
-13 KKYMIPVKKQAD
+13 MIPVKCQAD
-25 YKIIRDSERNKRAK
+25 YKIIRDSDRNKRAE

-82 EKMQSAPE
+82 EKMKSVPD
-90 LILSKKEELGLL
+90 LILAKKDELGLL

-110 GYHLAFRRHLDKTQE
+110 GYHLAFRRHPEMTQE
-125 ENLRWASD
+125 ENLRWASK

-151 TPPSDHILYLSDEL
+151 TPPSDHILFLSDEL
-165 FDNGECEQTTVNPQP
+165 FDNSECNAPAPQQPTTDNPQP
-180 TTINPPQPV
+180 PVTIQQPTT
-189 IETTKQQDNQTTKQ
+189 DNQQPTTAY
-203 QDSEPCTPATLFAFD
+203 EECTATTRHAFD
-218 LCTQEAGLQPDSID
+218 LCVEQAGLTVESLDVKGS
-232 AHGTRHSNLMAILS
+232 RHSNLMAILS

-251 LVSRAQLE
+251 LVSRPQLE

-264 RMPSYAN
+264 RMPSYAQDD
-271 EEECRKLIDYFYEN
+271 ECQKLIDYFYTN

-293 TVTLRE
+293 TVSLRE

-305 QMAREQAERERQAKQ
+305 RLAAQEA
-320 GKTDD
+320 KTDD
-325 ETMAELTQEWDP
+325 ETMEALTQEWDP
-337 PQLPKKLP
+337 PRLPDKLP
-345 ELLDLLVGNYDSRFR
+345 RLLELLVGNYDKRFR
-360 EMLLMSALPVLSA
+360 EMLLLSALPVLSA
-373 HASHF
+373 HASHY
-378 RAVYLNGKMIG
+378 RSVYLNGKMIG

-411 REMVKHTLQDND
+411 REMTKHTLQDND

-470 NLGANGMLLGQFSEV
+470 NLGGNGMLLGQFSEV

-519 STCNTYTQM
+519 ATCNTYTQM

-556 QRCIPVLVPKAERT
+556 QRTIPVLVPKAERT

-577 HLEDEAKAERDKLM
+577 HLEGEELAERDALL
-591 LQLYNKDLACG
+591 LQLYQQDLALG
-602 EDTVL
+602 DDTKL
-607 LQLPRTRRMI
+607 LQLPRTRRAI
-617 GQWFDS
+617 GSWFDE

-661 ETNAIVDF
+661 ETTEIVNF
-669 ARWVGETAHYNMCR
+669 VRWVGETAHYNMCR
-683 IFGQRVQNNILDSEE
+683 IFGQRVQNNIVDSEQ
-698 LVNAKIDHR
+698 LINAKTDGR
-707 KTAEPL
+707 KTAEPIL
-713 LSQLPETFTVKQFQ
+713 DKLPEIFTVKQIK
-727 DVRVKNGQSANVRAL
+727 DERVKAGQSANVKCL
-742 LARYCNN
+742 LHYYCQNN
-749 GKLKRLKNGVFQKI
+749 KIRRVSKGVYQKVLVL

>member
-13 KKYMIPVKKQAD
+13 KKYMVPVRKQAD
-25 YKIIRDSERNKRAK
+25 YKIIRDSERNKRAE

-82 EKMQSAPE
+82 EKMKSVPD
-90 LILSKKEELGLL
+90 LILAKKDELGLL

-110 GYHLAFRRHLDKTQE
+110 GYHLAFRRHPEMTQE
-125 ENLRWASD
+125 ENLRWASQ
-133 LLGVEYD
+133 LLGVEFD

-151 TPPSDHILYLSDEL
+151 TPPSDHLLYIHDAL
-165 FDNGECEQTTVNPQP
+165 FDNSECDASAPQQPTADNPQP
-180 TTINPPQPV
+180 TTHNQQPTTDNPQS
-189 IETTKQQDNQTTKQ
+189 TTAYEECTATTRH
-203 QDSEPCTPATLFAFD
+203 AFD
-218 LCTQEAGLQPDSID
+218 LCVEQAGLTVESLDVKGS
-232 AHGTRHSNLMAILS
+232 RHSNLMAILS

-251 LVSRAQLE
+251 LVSRPQLE
-259 SAVRE
+259 SVVRE
-264 RMPSYAN
+264 RMPSYGN
-271 EEECRKLIDYFYEN
+271 EEECKKLIDYFYTN

-293 TVTLRE
+293 TISLRE

-305 QMAREQAERERQAKQ
+305 QLAAQEA
-320 GKTDD
+320 KTDD
-325 ETMAELTQEWDP
+325 ETMEALTQEWDP
-337 PQLPKKLP
+337 PRLPDKLP
-345 ELLDLLVGNYDSRFR
+345 RLLELLVGNYDKRFR

-373 HASHF
+373 HASHY
-378 RAVYLNGKMIG
+378 RSVYLNGKMIG

-398 SSGSGKGNCTDLF
+398 ASGSGKGNCTDLF

-423 SKEWEKVKEN
+423 TKEWAKVKEN

-485 DGLSSSSRAAY
+485 DGLSSSSRSAY

-556 QRCIPVLVPKAERT
+556 QRCIPVLVPKSERT

-577 HLEDEAKAERDKLM
+577 HLEGEELAERDALL
-591 LQLYNKDLACG
+591 LQLYQQDLACG
-602 EDTVL
+602 EDTKL
-607 LQLPRTRRMI
+607 LQLPRTRRAI
-617 GQWFDS
+617 GSWFDE

-661 ETNAIVDF
+661 ETNEIVNF

-683 IFGQRVQNNILDSEE
+683 IFGQRVMNNILDSEE

-713 LSQLPETFTVKQFQ
+713 LNQLPETFTVKQFQ
-727 DVRVKNGQSANVRAL
+727 DVRVKSGQSANVRQIL
-742 LARYCNN
+742 SHYC
-749 GKLKRLKNGVFQKI
+749 KNGNIKRVSRGVYQKVKCQIVI